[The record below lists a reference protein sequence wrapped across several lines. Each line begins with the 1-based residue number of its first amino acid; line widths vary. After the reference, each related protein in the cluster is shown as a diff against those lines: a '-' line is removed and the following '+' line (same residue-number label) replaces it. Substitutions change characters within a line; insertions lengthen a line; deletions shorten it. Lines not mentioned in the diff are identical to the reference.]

1 MSVLCICV
9 FICTFHYKGSGKTT
23 LLDAISGRIGN
34 QGTLLGEVFVNG
46 RKLKQEQ
53 YQDCFSYVLQVRQR
67 NVHTSR
73 FNS

>member
-1 MSVLCICV
+1 MSVFMHV

-73 FNS
+73 INS